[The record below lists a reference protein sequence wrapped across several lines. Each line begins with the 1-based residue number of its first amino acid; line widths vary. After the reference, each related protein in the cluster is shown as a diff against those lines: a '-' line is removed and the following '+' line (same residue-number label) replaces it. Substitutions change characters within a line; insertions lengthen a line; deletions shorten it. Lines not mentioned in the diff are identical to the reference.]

1 VAGGGFLDPDPDSC
15 PLKGGAKVMVRSLDM
30 QQVLLQSN
38 AVERVQQV
46 QQQQA
51 DVQRRHFEAQ
61 LAEEKR
67 ELKEKVKDPEEA
79 QRLILKEEEE
89 REKREKNSGGK
100 GAKKKKEG
108 ADAAGELSV
117 NESERKID
125 IRV

>member
-1 VAGGGFLDPDPDSC
+1 
-15 PLKGGAKVMVRSLDM
+15 MVRSIDM

-51 DVQRRHFEAQ
+51 DVQQRHFKGQ

-67 ELKEKVKDPEEA
+67 ELREKVKTLEEA
-79 QRLILKEEEE
+79 ERIMIKEKEG
-89 REKREKNSGGK
+89 RDKREKK
-100 GAKKKKEG
+100 RKQ
-108 ADAAGELSV
+108 ADADEAARDLIVDETAGKV
-117 NESERKID
+117 D

>member
-1 VAGGGFLDPDPDSC
+1 
-15 PLKGGAKVMVRSLDM
+15 MVRSLDM

-51 DVQRRHFEAQ
+51 DAQQRHFEAQ

-67 ELKEKVKDPEEA
+67 ELREKVKDPEEA
-79 QRLILKEEEE
+79 QRLMLREKEE
-89 REKREKNSGGK
+89 RDKRERNPGK
-100 GAKKKKEG
+100 TGAKKKKDG

-117 NESERKID
+117 DESEGKID